1 MRRRDL
7 FIGAGPTLAVMVLL
21 LGVPLI
27 YTIVWSFQSVEFGT
41 PGEWIG
47 LGNYARVLQD
57 AEFQSAVAFT
67 VGYAIASTIVLL
79 ALGYGLAMLLH
90 HAGRGKSVFL
100 GVLLV
105 PYVVPAIIAA
115 TAFSWLFDNSF
126 GGLVNFVLEKTTG
139 QQVQWFTETW
149 ANRGLV
155 LLAGVWLGAPFYM
168 LVLLGALKGVPGEQ
182 LEAATV
188 DGANWW
194 KRQWYVVIPTLGPMF
209 RFLALIGIM
218 NALGVFDVL
227 IPLAPNAETV
237 ESQSV
242 SLYVYQQ
249 AFARDQQNLGLGSA
263 VNVLMMIVMFILVS
277 PFVRNIYR
285 EVKAGTS

>member
-1 MRRRDL
+1 ML
-7 FIGAGPTLAVMVLL
+7 LL

-27 YTIVWSFQSVEFGT
+27 YTIVWSFQSVKFGA
-41 PGEWIG
+41 PGDWMG

-57 AEFQSAVAFT
+57 PTFHSAVLFT
-67 VGYAIASTIVLL
+67 VGFAIASTAVLL
-79 ALGYGLAMLLH
+79 VLGYALATLLH
-90 HAGRGKSVFL
+90 HAGRGRSVFL

-126 GGLVNFVLEKTTG
+126 GGLVNFILETITG
-139 QQVQWFTETW
+139 EQVQWFTNTW
-149 ANRGLV
+149 ANRGLI

-168 LVLLGALKGVPGEQ
+168 LVLLGALKGVPSEQ
-182 LEAATV
+182 LEAAMA

-194 KRQWYVVIPTLGPMF
+194 QRQWYVVIPTLGPMF

-218 NALGVFDVL
+218 NALGVFDIL

-242 SLYVYQQ
+242 SLYVYQK
-249 AFARDQQNLGLGSA
+249 AFARDQQDLGLGSA
-263 VNVLMMIVMFILVS
+263 VNVLMMLVMFILVS

-285 EVKAGTS
+285 EVKAGTA

>member
-1 MRRRDL
+1 MRHRDL
-7 FIGAGPTLAVMVLL
+7 WLGVGPTLAVMILL

-27 YTIVWSFQSVEFGT
+27 YTIVWSFQSVEFGA
-41 PGEWIG
+41 PGDWIG
-47 LGNYARVLQD
+47 LGNYVKVLTD
-57 AEFQSAVAFT
+57 PMFQSSVAFT
-67 VGYAIASTIVLL
+67 VGYSIISTVVLL
-79 ALGYGLAMLLH
+79 TLGFAMATLLN
-90 HAGRGKSVFL
+90 HAGRGKSIFL

-105 PYVVPAIIAA
+105 PYVVPAILAA

-126 GGLVNFVLEKTTG
+126 GGLVNFILEKTTG
-139 QQVQWFTETW
+139 QEVRWFTETW
-149 ANRGLV
+149 ANRGLI
-155 LLAGVWLGAPFYM
+155 LMAGIWLGVPFYM

-182 LEAATV
+182 LEAATA

-194 KRQWYVVIPTLGPMF
+194 QRQWHVVIPTLGPMF

-218 NALGVFDVL
+218 NALGIFDIL

-237 ESQSV
+237 GSQSV
-242 SLYVYQQ
+242 SLYVYQN
-249 AFARDQQNLGLGSA
+249 AFARDQQDLGLGSA

-285 EVKAGTS
+285 EVKSGTA

>member
-1 MRRRDL
+1 MRRREL
-7 FIGAGPTLAVMVLL
+7 LIGVGPSLGIMLLL

-27 YTIVWSFQSVEFGT
+27 YTIIWSFQSVEFGT
-41 PGEWIG
+41 PGTWIG
-47 LGNYARVLQD
+47 LTNYTRVLQD
-57 AEFQSAVAFT
+57 PVFHSAAFFT
-67 VGYAIASTIVLL
+67 IGYAIVSTTVLL
-79 ALGYGLAMLLH
+79 ILGYILAMLLH
-90 HAGRGKSVFL
+90 HAGRGKSIFL

-126 GGLVNFVLEKTTG
+126 GGLVNVVIEAITG
-139 QQVQWFTETW
+139 QQVQWFTDTW

-155 LLAGVWLGAPFYM
+155 MLAGVWLGVPFYM
-168 LVLLGALKGVPGEQ
+168 LVLLGALKGVPNEQ
-182 LEAATV
+182 IEAATA

-194 KRQWYVVIPTLGPMF
+194 QRQWYVVIPALGPMF

-218 NALGVFDVL
+218 NALGVFDIL

-237 ESQSV
+237 DSQSV
-242 SLYVYQQ
+242 SLYVYQK
-249 AFARDQQNLGLGSA
+249 AFARDQQDLGLGSA
-263 VNVLMMIVMFILVS
+263 VNVLIMLVMFVLVS

-285 EVKAGTS
+285 EVKAGSA